1 MIVGLGHVGGK
12 LAGQSAD
19 LVADIDDRLD
29 WIARGYLDLLL
40 FRFFI
45 RVQVLRLGE
54 LANDVVLKVVLPHC
68 EGLARAR
75 ILKLFRL
82 PTCAHHS
89 VKVEV
94 DQHRVSCDQLVPR
107 AGIDE
112 HEAIELLDLVVEE
125 DIFVLSLLALR
136 TIPKEAEHARRFEF
150 FISVFV
156 RFS

>member
-1 MIVGLGHVGGK
+1 MDAAELQCPEDTPPGLVERFARRRALRVHLRLELLRPFARHAGFVVHVQVIVSLPHVGGK
-12 LAGQSAD
+12 LSGQRAD

-29 WIARGYLDLLL
+29 WVARGYLDLLL

-54 LANDVVLKVVLPHC
+54 LADDVVLKVILPHR

-82 PTCAHHS
+82 PTRAHHS

-94 DQHRVSCDQLVPR
+94 D
-107 AGIDE
+107 
-112 HEAIELLDLVVEE
+112 
-125 DIFVLSLLALR
+125 
-136 TIPKEAEHARRFEF
+136 
-150 FISVFV
+150 
-156 RFS
+156 